1 MGHMN
6 INKNM
11 ILSVFGFIAILVLAF
26 YMITPSKSTPESD
39 IVITSITSSNS
50 KLKNILKDNYLLI
63 DSSYLK
69 KYNEIK
75 LLIKN
80 NSNDYDFYVDIDCN
94 DIASYSIYSDID
106 HLLIKANTEVSSN
119 LMIDVLENTENE
131 FLKCYLKYDIK

>member
-1 MGHMN
+1 MN
-6 INKNM
+6 ISKNI
-11 ILSVFGFIAILVLAF
+11 ILNVFCFIAILVLAF
-26 YMITPSKSTPESD
+26 YMITPSKSTKESD
-39 IVITSITSSNS
+39 IVIASITSSNS

-80 NSNDYDFYVDIDCN
+80 NSYDYDFYVDIDCS